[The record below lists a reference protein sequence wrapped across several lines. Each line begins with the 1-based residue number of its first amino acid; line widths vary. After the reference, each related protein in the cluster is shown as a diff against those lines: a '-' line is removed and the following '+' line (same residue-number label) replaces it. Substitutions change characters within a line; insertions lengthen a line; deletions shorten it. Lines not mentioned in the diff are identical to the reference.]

1 MDTFLLCDEA
11 WLSTPPPTPGYCN
24 NVESYSSSSLYTS
37 KEECEQAFSIY
48 FEKELTYMPQQ
59 GYLEHLHFKN
69 LFSAR
74 FRAIQWLIKS
84 RSRLDLSF
92 ITLFNAVNY
101 FDRFVSINQCK
112 GWRHWMVELLSVAC
126 LSVATKFTETFTP
139 TLYEIQME
147 ELDHSFESITIQRME
162 LMLLKALGWRLCSTT
177 AYSYVELL
185 MMNIEV
191 PLKPHLQKDFV
202 DRVNQLLLE
211 AILDCKLME
220 YQPSIVAVSAVWC
233 GLEELLP
240 SKSDTQ
246 IAYIKGFFDQNRKNE
261 IIKCHKIMEEKMANG
276 NLLNYCPSSPVTVL
290 LTEEKIDVYDT
301 QIDLSLFQVSNT
313 DTESSNKRRKREVS

>member
-139 TLYEIQME
+139 TLYEIQ
-147 ELDHSFESITIQRME
+147 
-162 LMLLKALGWRLCSTT
+162 
-177 AYSYVELL
+177 
-185 MMNIEV
+185 
-191 PLKPHLQKDFV
+191 
-202 DRVNQLLLE
+202 
-211 AILDCKLME
+211 
-220 YQPSIVAVSAVWC
+220 
-233 GLEELLP
+233 
-240 SKSDTQ
+240 
-246 IAYIKGFFDQNRKNE
+246 NE